1 LQGGILDPNK
11 SAAEALHQKNKAETE
26 RKAKELLAQPKKVV
40 RVEDFANQRVSK
52 RAKHQDKAGA
62 GTMGSML
69 ANMRKKQQKEALESY
84 KKLQKED
91 GGGGVT
97 DPFKFAV
104 RPDADTAQLVL
115 DVRAHHE
122 LTNRGQLRIAAESGL
137 VEVVEALL
145 KESAHNTPEAINATS
160 SGDGCGAVK
169 CLIFASDVPF
179 ALAIPSASPSYSSYF
194 RPCSIFKI
202 KVACRAA
209 TFSHIIS
216 SSQVHMACSGGHGD
230 VVFLLLKAGGD
241 VRAQTNGGLSPLLLS
256 CR

>member
-1 LQGGILDPNK
+1 LP
-11 SAAEALHQKNKAETE
+11 
-26 RKAKELLAQPKKVV
+26 
-40 RVEDFANQRVSK
+40 FAIVYPYQQTLYFHAFGTHRVSK

-84 KKLQKED
+84 KKLQEED
-91 GGGGVT
+91 GGVGVT

-160 SGDGCGAVK
+160 SGDGCGAVN
-169 CLIFASDVPF
+169 CL
-179 ALAIPSASPSYSSYF
+179 ALAFSETSALAVAFAFPSSSSYF
-194 RPCSIFKI
+194 RPCLY
-202 KVACRAA
+202 
-209 TFSHIIS
+209 
-216 SSQVHMACSGGHGD
+216 SQ
-230 VVFLLLKAGGD
+230 LKS
-241 VRAQTNGGLSPLLLS
+241 RTTL
-256 CR
+256 